1 MKTSIL
7 LILSCFLFI
16 FSSCRDTAEEY
27 YSKHSELLEK
37 LAINISADAM
47 MTDVCCKKDGCFNV
61 QQQEWVQLLKLECLR
76 KDTLEG
82 TVNFILGNQ
91 EKYLE
96 SVELVFQ
103 YNNKS
108 GEPQEYPNAGIA
120 VRQIADRW
128 YIRKYHFD

>member
-61 QQQEWVQLLKLECLR
+61 WKFR
-76 KDTLEG
+76 A
-82 TVNFILGNQ
+82 I
-91 EKYLE
+91 
-96 SVELVFQ
+96 
-103 YNNKS
+103 
-108 GEPQEYPNAGIA
+108 
-120 VRQIADRW
+120 
-128 YIRKYHFD
+128 